1 MLAGLF
7 IRICSICCDIGP
19 GRHENITR
27 ESDSEKCDDWQMFR
41 SDLAALEAVEKA
53 AQSQPALLKLVV
65 QITEVRSTILDRR
78 HPG

>member
-1 MLAGLF
+1 
-7 IRICSICCDIGP
+7 
-19 GRHENITR
+19 
-27 ESDSEKCDDWQMFR
+27 MFR